1 MNRIFTD
8 GVKAASSFTDR
19 VTAEAVVSKV
29 IDSNKTAIQSYLSGN
44 QKRYLT
50 LNYQSSS
57 AIGISVTNGSTSA
70 VQATNAK
77 VVIGRDSSMPDGYKI
92 ITGYPTP

>member
-1 MNRIFTD
+1 
-8 GVKAASSFTDR
+8 
-19 VTAEAVVSKV
+19 
-29 IDSNKTAIQSYLSGN
+29 
-44 QKRYLT
+44 LT

-77 VVIGRDSSMPDGYKI
+77 VVNGRDSSMPDGYKI

>member
-1 MNRIFTD
+1 MRHLI
-8 GVKAASSFTDR
+8 R
-19 VTAEAVVSKV
+19 VTLATPFLIRPAA
-29 IDSNKTAIQSYLSGN
+29 AIQSYLSGN
-44 QKRYLT
+44 QKGYLT

-92 ITGYPTP
+92 ITGYPTS

>member
-1 MNRIFTD
+1 MNRISTD